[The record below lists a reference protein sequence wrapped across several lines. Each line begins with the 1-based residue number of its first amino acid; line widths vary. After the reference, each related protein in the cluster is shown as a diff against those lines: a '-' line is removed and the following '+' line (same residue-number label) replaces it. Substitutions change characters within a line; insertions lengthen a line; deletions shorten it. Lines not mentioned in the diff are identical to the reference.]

1 MAPGKILQVLVDI
14 TEVAFFSDKTIGGE
28 KRFDDI
34 GKQTT
39 FFDLGERNPLEANLL
54 FVMFGSGTKT
64 LNGLKRAMK
73 DAFNLVEIGMT
84 GAKGVVFSD
93 VFTNVG
99 KFADFNRDA
108 DFLLCFPC
116 EGLMEG
122 FAVLLTTAGKD
133 IEDPAG
139 VAHFDGKEFAIF
151 DDEGSCG
158 SSYMGHGMSNG
169 LKWERHKTQAF
180 EIVR

>member
-1 MAPGKILQVLVDI
+1 MVSFQMLQGSVDI
-14 TEVAFFSDKTIGGE
+14 TEIGFFSDKTNGGE
-28 KRFDDI
+28 KRFYHL
-34 GKQTT
+34 GKQAT
-39 FFDLGERNPLEANLL
+39 FFDFIERNPLEADLL
-54 FVMFGSGTKT
+54 FVVLGSGAKT
-64 LNGLKRAMK
+64 LMGLKGAMK
-73 DAFNLVEIGMT
+73 DAFDLVEIGVA

-93 VFTNVG
+93 IFTDVG
-99 KFADFNRDA
+99 EFADFDGDA

-116 EGLMEG
+116 EGLVEG

-169 LKWERHKTQAF
+169 LK
-180 EIVR
+180 